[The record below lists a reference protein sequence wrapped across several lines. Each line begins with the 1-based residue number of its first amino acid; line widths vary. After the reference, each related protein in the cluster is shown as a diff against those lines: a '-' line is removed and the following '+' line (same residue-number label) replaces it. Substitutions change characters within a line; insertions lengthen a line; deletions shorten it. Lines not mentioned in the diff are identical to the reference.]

1 MQLIIGFL
9 ICPRRKSGSSTSNQ
23 RPETAAPPSLRP
35 PAFEKL
41 PDACVLLNSASKPV
55 VSGTDHASRVAAAMA
70 ENATRKRDSND
81 VSSTLR
87 RNKLPRGSLPNSKNV
102 LDTAGGLLVPPQLNG
117 RSVYHYFKVNKN
129 LLLFFCN
136 KVFHFVIIYHSGW
149 WEDTFVCL
157 IIEMMILI
165 SIQSCF
171 SLGEFSLNYFAL
183 ACRST
188 VIFFLFLIIN
198 V

>member
-1 MQLIIGFL
+1 MSLVDYASSSDDDVSEAEEQEQKDEQSLN
-9 ICPRRKSGSSTSNQ
+9 PNDQPQSSTYQPSPPPQKSGSSTSNQ
-23 RPETAAPPSLRP
+23 RPETAAPLRP

-117 RSVYHYFKVNKN
+117 RSVYHYFKEQ
-129 LLLFFCN
+129 CC
-136 KVFHFVIIYHSGW
+136 H
-149 WEDTFVCL
+149 
-157 IIEMMILI
+157 
-165 SIQSCF
+165 
-171 SLGEFSLNYFAL
+171 
-183 ACRST
+183 
-188 VIFFLFLIIN
+188 
-198 V
+198 

>member
-1 MQLIIGFL
+1 MSLVDYASSSDDDVSEAEEQEQKDEQSLNPNDQPQISTYQ
-9 ICPRRKSGSSTSNQ
+9 PSPPPRKSGSSTSNQ

-117 RSVYHYFKVNKN
+117 
-129 LLLFFCN
+129 
-136 KVFHFVIIYHSGW
+136 SGW

-188 VIFFLFLIIN
+188 EQCCH
-198 V
+198 

>member
-1 MQLIIGFL
+1 MSLVDYASSSDDDVSEAEEQEQKDEQSLNPNDQPQISTYQ
-9 ICPRRKSGSSTSNQ
+9 PSPPPRKSGSSTSNQ

-117 RSVYHYFKVNKN
+117 SILVLLYDEKDFVADGLIWYARSNVVTEDIGK
-129 LLLFFCN
+129 LF
-136 KVFHFVIIYHSGW
+136 VRIPAEPS
-149 WEDTFVCL
+149 
-157 IIEMMILI
+157 
-165 SIQSCF
+165 S
-171 SLGEFSLNYFAL
+171 
-183 ACRST
+183 R
-188 VIFFLFLIIN
+188 
-198 V
+198 

>member
-1 MQLIIGFL
+1 MSELRKARIGSEVTERRREMSL
-9 ICPRRKSGSSTSNQ
+9 VDYASSSDDDVSEAEEQEQKDEQSLNPNDQPQISTYQPSPPPRKSGSSTSNQ

-117 RSVYHYFKVNKN
+117 RSVYHYFKEQ
-129 LLLFFCN
+129 CC
-136 KVFHFVIIYHSGW
+136 H
-149 WEDTFVCL
+149 
-157 IIEMMILI
+157 
-165 SIQSCF
+165 
-171 SLGEFSLNYFAL
+171 
-183 ACRST
+183 
-188 VIFFLFLIIN
+188 
-198 V
+198 